1 MKRFKFLYHEEN
13 QKEVHRCLK
22 TKVVIEALKERESIQ
37 ELAVRFELHPNQISI
52 WKREFLV
59 NADKAF
65 SSDRTGNDQKAKE
78 KVKEDLY
85 EQIGRLS
92 MENEWLKKR
101 VL

>member
-1 MKRFKFLYHEEN
+1 MKKTRRMFTAAF
-13 QKEVHRCLK
+13 K

-52 WKREFLV
+52 WKREFLE

-65 SSDRTGNDQKAKE
+65 SSDSTGNDQKAKE
-78 KVKEDLY
+78 KEKEDLY
-85 EQIGRLS
+85 KQIGRLS